1 MNAIPLGGA
10 VTLLVLLPNLAAVF
24 FPPRKQ
30 LEKPGKPDPKQL
42 QLFTVLERIG
52 QVACFVLPFFYRL
65 AFSSVIRGIA
75 LAVMALVLA
84 VYYAGWVRY
93 LVLGQDEAL
102 FYRPLLGIPLP
113 MAVMPVLYFL
123 AAALLLGSFWLLLA
137 AILLGVGHIQ
147 VTRMNAPG
155 D

>member
-1 MNAIPLGGA
+1 M
-10 VTLLVLLPNLAAVF
+10 LVLLPNLAAVF

-30 LEKPGKPDPKQL
+30 LEKSGKPDPKQL
-42 QLFTVLERIG
+42 RLFTVLERIG
-52 QVACFVLPFFYRL
+52 QAACFVLPFFYRL
-65 AFSSVIRGIA
+65 AFSSVKRGIA

-93 LVLGQDEAL
+93 LVLGLDEAL